1 MVNFFLLKNVAP
13 VSLPFP
19 VGLGFHSASVVLS
32 LLSRLQTAQSLCHV
46 AIMLQSNK
54 NRVGPSLVP

>member
-1 MVNFFLLKNVAP
+1 MVSFFLLKNLAP
-13 VSLPFP
+13 VLLPFP
-19 VGLGFHSASVVLS
+19 VGLGFRSASVANFV
-32 LLSRLQTAQSLCHV
+32 RSLCHV